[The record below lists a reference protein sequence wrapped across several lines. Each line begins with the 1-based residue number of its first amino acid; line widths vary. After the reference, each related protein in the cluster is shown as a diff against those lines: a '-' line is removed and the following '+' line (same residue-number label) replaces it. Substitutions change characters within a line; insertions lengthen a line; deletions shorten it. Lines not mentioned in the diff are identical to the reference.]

1 MKRPFTLVTGLLMG
15 FAITLAAQTD
25 TVPAGTNITVRTND
39 SIDIRN
45 ASDGRVFTGVV
56 DQDVRDRQGDVAIPR
71 GANVELIGRNV
82 GREEVALDLESVSV
96 GGRRY
101 IVTAGNESS
110 SGSDTEGREKDG
122 IGKNQRTAKYVGGGA
137 LLGTI
142 IGAIAGGGKGAA
154 IGAAAGGAAGAGG
167 QVLTRGRD
175 VRVPAESLLTF
186 RLQQPLTIGQG
197 EYGRD
202 RGVDRDGRHYHDEY
216 NADRQ
221 RNMNNPDRH

>member
-1 MKRPFTLVTGLLMG
+1 MKRPLAIVPGLLVG
-15 FAITLAAQTD
+15 FSMTLAAQSD
-25 TVPAGTNITVRTND
+25 TVPAGTNITVRTNER
-39 SIDIRN
+39 IDIRN
-45 ASDGRVFTGVV
+45 ASDGRVYTGVV
-56 DQDVRDRQGDVAIPR
+56 DQDVRDEHGDVAIPR
-71 GANVELIGRNV
+71 GANVELMGRNIGRD
-82 GREEVALDLESVSV
+82 EVALDLESMSV

-101 IVTAGNESS
+101 IVRAGEESY
-110 SGSDTEGREKDG
+110 SGSEKDG

-154 IGAAAGGAAGAGG
+154 IGALAGGAAGAGG

-186 RLQQPLTIGQG
+186 RLQQPLTIGRG

-202 RGVDRDGRHYHDEY
+202 RGYDRDGHHYHDDY

-221 RNMNNPDRH
+221 RNPNSDRY